1 MVSALQIEYALINIR
16 VHSCSFL
23 LFHPISGIIQPTQFH
38 HPELQPLRRSEG
50 QGLFVVSACEQA
62 FHCAPSNNMFAINM
76 TPPWQQRRE
85 VKPVIKKRSLERPNS
100 EALSLRLTVTM
111 TVTMTNF
118 PASTKWGNRRSTDSQ
133 PIAETRHWH
142 CCALPPN
149 RDIHHRFIGFKLA
162 LPTSL

>member
-1 MVSALQIEYALINIR
+1 MVSALQIDYALINIR

-38 HPELQPLRRSEG
+38 HPELQLLRRSEG

-111 TVTMTNF
+111 TASVTMTNF
-118 PASTKWGNRRSTDSQ
+118 PVSTKWAIGDQRIRRRLPKLDTG
-133 PIAETRHWH
+133 IA
-142 CCALPPN
+142 ALSL
-149 RDIHHRFIGFKLA
+149 RTVTFITA
-162 LPTSL
+162 L